1 MTTLTMKTKMDYF
14 KLIGGKFQQHFDFL
28 DVIVKTEQDLD
39 KFYEIFTGNCVES
52 IMAYRMDRLNKA
64 NLSLGAFLNVCKKD
78 IAKGLELLFL
88 EAMPS
93 DKVDRFE
100 KSGISLRDL
109 YAKSM
114 QAKGTNLT
122 ALINN
127 FDMIGYKW
135 DGDDT
140 FLLNI

>member
-1 MTTLTMKTKMDYF
+1 MNTLTIRQKSSNF
-14 KLIGGKFQQHFDFL
+14 KLMGGKFQEHFDFFNAC
-28 DVIVKTEQDLD
+28 VKNEEDL
-39 KFYEIFTGNCVES
+39 KGFYQTFNGNCVKS
-52 IMAYRMDRLNKA
+52 IMAYRMDKLNEA
-64 NLSLGAFLNVCKKD
+64 NLSLGEFLNVCKKD

-100 KSGISLRDL
+100 KSGISLKDL

-127 FDMIGYKW
+127 FDMVGYKW